1 MAKNCQLI
9 LLPLLFVLSLLLSPA
24 ASQAGDVTPQIAFAR
39 DGNSVIATV
48 YARIPDGYHAYAHTP
63 GDAGRPTTLDFF
75 LADGVPVTVYY
86 PKGSLQRDYYDSSA
100 TVNVYDGELNLFM
113 LLPSDSPGKPYRA
126 SLSLLMCSSSNCVP
140 VDRSFSGIIPRNIP
154 PIGAMSWAEKWKK
167 AEATGERDSSR
178 ETAEAPEEPLFM
190 PPAPEGAPSAG
201 HFRAVPGGGMFPG
214 EPNGLPQIGPHVPL
228 DAENDSPLPPPP
240 EFNIQL
246 QPVYADQSIEIFGL
260 GKALLLGIIA
270 GLILNV
276 MPCVLPVV
284 TLKLSGLLLLSANSK
299 EGIIRFREHNI
310 FFAAGILTLFTV
322 LAIVLGAADLIW
334 GQFYQSQTLILI
346 MLVLIFL
353 MGLSMFGVFDLPMF
367 SLNSLKKAQNP
378 RLESYTTGLLSTI
391 LATPC
396 SGPLLGGVL
405 GWAFT
410 QPLPILLVVFWAVG
424 LGMALPYIVLSI
436 FPSLAAIL
444 PRPGAW
450 MGTFE
455 KVVGFLLF
463 GTCVYLLS
471 ILPDE
476 LHVQILIALLI
487 TGFAAYLWKCF
498 CGLRAPKSRRLV
510 GSFLFLGIIA
520 GSIYMAL
527 TPPTPAPGWKEFNPH
542 EFVSDL
548 GNKPMLV
555 EFTADWCPN
564 CKFLESTVYTEKN
577 MAALKKRYGLTFVRV
592 DLTDANAYG
601 LKLLNLLGSRSIPVA
616 AIFPQGGNAS
626 QPMVLRDVFSTSGL
640 REAAR
645 KTLTR

>member
-1 MAKNCQLI
+1 
-9 LLPLLFVLSLLLSPA
+9 
-24 ASQAGDVTPQIAFAR
+24 
-39 DGNSVIATV
+39 
-48 YARIPDGYHAYAHTP
+48 
-63 GDAGRPTTLDFF
+63 
-75 LADGVPVTVYY
+75 
-86 PKGSLQRDYYDSSA
+86 
-100 TVNVYDGELNLFM
+100 
-113 LLPSDSPGKPYRA
+113 
-126 SLSLLMCSSSNCVP
+126 
-140 VDRSFSGIIPRNIP
+140 
-154 PIGAMSWAEKWKK
+154 
-167 AEATGERDSSR
+167 
-178 ETAEAPEEPLFM
+178 
-190 PPAPEGAPSAG
+190 
-201 HFRAVPGGGMFPG
+201 
-214 EPNGLPQIGPHVPL
+214 
-228 DAENDSPLPPPP
+228 
-240 EFNIQL
+240 
-246 QPVYADQSIEIFGL
+246 
-260 GKALLLGIIA
+260 
-270 GLILNV
+270 
-276 MPCVLPVV
+276 
-284 TLKLSGLLLLSANSK
+284 
-299 EGIIRFREHNI
+299 
-310 FFAAGILTLFTV
+310 
-322 LAIVLGAADLIW
+322 
-334 GQFYQSQTLILI
+334 
-346 MLVLIFL
+346 
-353 MGLSMFGVFDLPMF
+353 
-367 SLNSLKKAQNP
+367 
-378 RLESYTTGLLSTI
+378 
-391 LATPC
+391 
-396 SGPLLGGVL
+396 
-405 GWAFT
+405 
-410 QPLPILLVVFWAVG
+410 
-424 LGMALPYIVLSI
+424 MALPYIVLSI